1 MFRLLENV
9 IIKKLKVDIFSHV
22 PSEKTIPQVLSI
34 THSGTGRG
42 KLTIPRQCL
51 SKISFKSQYL
61 KKIYFL
67 PQQKGRGR
75 DYEGSA
81 KPKIGYVIS
90 STNRLCCCKP
100 DQLVTEFFF
109 NFCLCFWFYCRKN
122 ILRFYMCLV
131 LFIKLRTLLSFARCN
146 FNKELFMQS
155 TLIP

>member
-34 THSGTGRG
+34 THSNTGRG

-51 SKISFKSQYL
+51 SKISIKSQYL
-61 KKIYFL
+61 TKIYFP

-75 DYEGSA
+75 DYEGFA
-81 KPKIGYVIS
+81 KSKIGYVIS
-90 STNRLCCCKP
+90 STNRLCCCKSE
-100 DQLVTEFFF
+100 QLVTEFFF
-109 NFCLCFWFYCRKN
+109 NFCLCFWFYCCKN

-131 LFIKLRTLLSFARCN
+131 LFINL
-146 FNKELFMQS
+146 ELY
-155 TLIP
+155 